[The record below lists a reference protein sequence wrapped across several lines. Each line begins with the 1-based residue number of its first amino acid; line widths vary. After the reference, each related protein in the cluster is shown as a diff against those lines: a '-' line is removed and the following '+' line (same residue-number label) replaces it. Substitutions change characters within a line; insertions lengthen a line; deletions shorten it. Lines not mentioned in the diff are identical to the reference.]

1 VACCLTSA
9 ILSQELPLLLLLL
22 ATKCK
27 GKGKRKKE
35 GVKLQRLRLPR
46 LQIPTRKIKVL
57 FEPVV

>member
-9 ILSQELPLLLLLL
+9 ILSQELPLLLL